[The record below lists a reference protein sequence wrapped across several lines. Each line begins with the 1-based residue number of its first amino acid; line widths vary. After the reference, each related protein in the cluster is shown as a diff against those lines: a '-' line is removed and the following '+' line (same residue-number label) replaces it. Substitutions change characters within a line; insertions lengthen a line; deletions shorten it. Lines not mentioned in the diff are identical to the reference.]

1 MALTAKLQFYLSHIP
16 GSSSELL
23 YDGIVLDAEK
33 LIYDIDLDLER
44 LEDYDRGSPP
54 PVLTFVEWT
63 Q

>member
-1 MALTAKLQFYLSHIP
+1 MS
-16 GSSSELL
+16 

-33 LIYDIDLDLER
+33 LIYDIVDLDLER